1 MVYSLQTKKIET
13 PNANLFLNSEI
24 NVRCLLGA
32 FMMGTGAGD
41 VGKFMSMIGVGGGV
55 AFERQFYFNNAT
67 ACEII
72 LRRCRTIVRKAMLQE
87 IAMTMREQYN
97 ELLSEEVINL
107 YETLIVND
115 KLQEIPSYLPC
126 IAITIS

>member
-1 MVYSLQTKKIET
+1 MIYILKAEKIET

-55 AFERQFYFNNAT
+55 AFERQFYFNQAT

-72 LRRCRTIVRKAMLQE
+72 LRRCRAIVRKAMLQE
-87 IAMTMREQYN
+87 ISTRLADKETAMKQ
-97 ELLSEEVINL
+97 
-107 YETLIVND
+107 
-115 KLQEIPSYLPC
+115 
-126 IAITIS
+126 